1 MKKETVDRMFGISAM
16 VISLV
21 TLIIFIYQINIIH
34 QQSRLSVRPRLNFQ
48 SSFNHNDSII
58 TYVLGIQNKGIGPA
72 IITKANINY
81 KGKQYDVEMENYF
94 SEVYPELEE
103 YGFFDKLSTLNEESS
118 ISANEQRILF
128 SFNFHLKDI
137 KILEEYLGIKTEE
150 ELPFKLVVNY
160 SSIYEEEWQI
170 DSDNNGHPK
179 RIK

>member
-1 MKKETVDRMFGISAM
+1 M
-16 VISLV
+16 
-21 TLIIFIYQINIIH
+21 
-34 QQSRLSVRPRLNFQ
+34 
-48 SSFNHNDSII
+48 
-58 TYVLGIQNKGIGPA
+58 GIQNKGIGPA

-103 YGFFDKLSTLNEESS
+103 YGFFDKLSTLNEGSS